1 MPIALLAKYWPH
13 WQAVKRADGLD
24 HARARDG
31 CFSAAVA
38 HFYGD
43 LLDGLIIDKADEA
56 LAKGWKGPGIHITD
70 TIMCDQKDKTRL
82 AGETVRFIENLRRC
96 L

>member
-1 MPIALLAKYWPH
+1 MRELGMDVSP
-13 WQAVKRADGLD
+13 
-24 HARARDG
+24 
-31 CFSAAVA
+31 AAVA